1 MTEIPAEAVERAAL
15 AAVERVGGG
24 DSLRA
29 DVLAR
34 LRSPDGR
41 THRYLDVVALAS
53 LIVTAASSGWVIVQD
68 LRRRGA
74 ERRREVVT
82 RRIRIEL
89 AGDAT
94 VSAAERDAVIEA
106 VVEQIV
112 REGTGQ
118 EDDRGQSGAGQ
129 LP

>member
-1 MTEIPAEAVERAAL
+1 MTEIPLEAVERAAL

-34 LRSPDGR
+34 LRSPDGG
-41 THRYLDVVALAS
+41 THRYLDLISLTS
-53 LIVTAASSGWVIVQD
+53 LIVTAATSGWVIVQD
-68 LRRRGA
+68 LRSRGA

-89 AGDAT
+89 AGDGT

-112 REGTGQ
+112 REDTGQ
-118 EDDRGQSGAGQ
+118 EGDRGQSGAGQ